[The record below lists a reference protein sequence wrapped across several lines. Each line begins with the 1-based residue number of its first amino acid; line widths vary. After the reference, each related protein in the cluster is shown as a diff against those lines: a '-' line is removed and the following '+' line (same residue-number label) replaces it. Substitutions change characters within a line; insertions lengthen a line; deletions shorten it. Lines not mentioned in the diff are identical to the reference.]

1 MSPIIAAVALGLV
14 SVLPGPGDDPVLFP
28 GTGSGPSEET
38 RQIVDAEVRTIVE
51 ECYER
56 ALRLL
61 NENRERLDNL
71 AHALLESETLDEH
84 DAYRAAGFDRTPPA
98 AVE

>member
-1 MSPIIAAVALGLV
+1 
-14 SVLPGPGDDPVLFP
+14 VLFP
-28 GTGSGPSEET
+28 GSAGSPSEET

-56 ALRLL
+56 ALRLIT
-61 NENRERLDNL
+61 ENRERLESL
-71 AHALLESETLDEH
+71 AQSLLEHETLDEH

>member
-1 MSPIIAAVALGLV
+1 
-14 SVLPGPGDDPVLFP
+14 
-28 GTGSGPSEET
+28 
-38 RQIVDAEVRTIVE
+38 VRTIVE

-61 NENRERLDNL
+61 NENRDRLDGL
-71 AHALLESETLDEH
+71 ANALLETETLDEH
-84 DAYRAAGFDRTPPA
+84 DAYRAAGFDRQPPA

>member
-1 MSPIIAAVALGLV
+1 V

-28 GTGSGPSEET
+28 GTAGGPSEET
-38 RQIVDAEVRTIVE
+38 REIVDAEVRTIVE

-61 NENRERLDNL
+61 TEHRDRLESL
-71 AHALLESETLDEH
+71 TKALLEHETLDEH